1 MKHILSILTVLLA
14 SLTAGAQ
21 TISLDGAWT
30 LDYWQQGKTPVR
42 GPQQMEGVDFRTV
55 PATVPGNVELDLQR
69 AGLVAPPELDSNV
82 YLLEPWET
90 FQWRYSRS
98 FLTPSLAEGESLELR
113 FEGVDCFSDIWLNG
127 QWIGRTDNMLIPFA
141 FDITDQ
147 VAPAGGDNRLEVY
160 LRSSVIE
167 GRSQVTPSLSRNSPS
182 PESVYVRRAP
192 HTYGW
197 DIMPRLVSAGLW
209 RGVSIQVREKAWIR
223 DCYWYVERIDP
234 ESGDAKVYLDY
245 TLSLPPDF
253 VTGSL
258 KAGYSISLD
267 GKTAAAGEVIPD
279 AHAGRIQIP
288 VPDAQLWWPRGY
300 GEQPLYDVRFTLT
313 DADGRPLDSQ
323 VKRLGIRTVAL
334 ERSEVNTPDRP
345 GSFCFRVNGE
355 PIFIKGSNWT
365 PLDAFHSRDPQH
377 LADAFAIALDLNC
390 NMLRCWGGN
399 VYEDHPFYDLCDE
412 HGILVW
418 QDFSFGCNEYPQ
430 DADFQKAVGE
440 EVRQVVRKLR
450 GHPSIIL
457 WSGNNENDASTRWS
471 MASFRADPNQDI
483 VSRVTIPGALFE
495 CDPTRPYLPSS
506 PYYSPEV
513 VAMGFD
519 QHALPEDHLW
529 GPRGYYKDPFYK
541 EATCLFASETGYHG
555 MPCRESLEQMFSPE
569 NVYPWSDTAAHVWKD
584 AWLTKSV
591 RESPAYGYVPKRNNL
606 MINQVNIIFGEVP
619 DELDRF
625 IEASQTVQAEA
636 LKYFIER
643 FRIAKFTPRTG
654 ILWWNIRDGWP
665 IISDAVVDWYNRPKK
680 ACAYIRNSQ
689 QDVCAMIG
697 DAEGKGHPLVVANDT
712 REAVSGTV
720 RVTDAASG
728 KAVYSGRY
736 SVAPNGRTEVARL
749 KRVRGQ
755 GIWIIRYTTA
765 TGEQVNHYLYGEP
778 PFRLDDY
785 LSWTEE
791 VSEAVSRADAERTGR

>member
-1 MKHILSILTVLLA
+1 MLPVLLFGQA
-14 SLTAGAQ
+14 AGAQ
-21 TISLDGAWT
+21 TLSLDGEWT

-42 GPQQMEGVDFRTV
+42 GPQQMEGVAFRTV

-69 AGLVAPPELDSNV
+69 AGIVDSPELDSNV

-90 FQWRYSRS
+90 YQWRYSRS
-98 FLTPSLAEGESLELR
+98 FPTPGLAAGESLELC
-113 FEGVDCFSDIWLNG
+113 FEGIDCLSDIWLNG
-127 QWIGRTDNMLIPFA
+127 QRIGGTDNMLIPYA
-141 FDITDQ
+141 FDITEYA
-147 VAPAGGDNRLEVY
+147 APAGEENRLEVY

-182 PESVYVRRAP
+182 PESIYIRRAP

-209 RGVSIQVREKAWIR
+209 RGVSLQVRKKAWIR

-234 ESGDAKVYLDY
+234 DCGDARVYLDY
-245 TLSLPPDF
+245 TLSLPSDF

-258 KAGYSISLD
+258 KASWRISLD
-267 GKTAAAGEVIPD
+267 GQTAAEGETIPD

-288 VPDAQLWWPRGY
+288 VPDAKLWWPRGY
-300 GEQPLYDVRFTLT
+300 GDQPLYDVCFCLT
-313 DADGRPLDSQ
+313 DVDGKQLDEQ
-323 VKRLGIRTVAL
+323 RRRLGIRTVAL
-334 ERSEVNTPDRP
+334 DRSEIHTADQP
-345 GSFCFRVNGE
+345 GRFCFLVNGE

-377 LADAFAIALDLNC
+377 LETAFGIALDLNC

-412 HGILVW
+412 NGILVW
-418 QDFSFGCNEYPQ
+418 QDFSFGCSEYPQ
-430 DADFQKAVGE
+430 DPDFQRAVGE
-440 EVRQVVRKLR
+440 EVRTIVRKLR
-450 GHPSIIL
+450 GHACIAL

-513 VAMGFD
+513 VALGFD

-555 MPCRESLEQMFSPE
+555 MPCRESLEQMFSE
-569 NVYPWSDTAAHVWKD
+569 GNVYPWSDTVSHVWKD

-606 MINQVNIIFGEVP
+606 MINQVNILFGEVP
-619 DELDRF
+619 DDLDRF
-625 IEASQTVQAEA
+625 IEASQSVQAEA

-643 FRIAKFTPRTG
+643 FRIAKFAPRTG

-680 ACAYIRNSQ
+680 ACDYIRNSQ
-689 QDVCAMIG
+689 KDVCAMIG

-712 REAVSGTV
+712 RRAVSGTV
-720 RVTDAASG
+720 SVTDVASG
-728 KAVYSGRY
+728 KRIYSGSY
-736 SVAPNGRTEVARL
+736 KVGPNGRTEIARL
-749 KRVRGQ
+749 KRPSGQ
-755 GIWIIRYTTA
+755 GIWLIRYTTSD
-765 TGEQVNHYLYGEP
+765 GEQVNHYLYGDP
-778 PFRLDDY
+778 PFDLDDY
-785 LSWTEE
+785 RQLMRSIIP
-791 VSEAVSRADAERTGR
+791 

>member
-1 MKHILSILTVLLA
+1 MRHFLTTALLILPFLLLGQEA
-14 SLTAGAQ
+14 LSQ
-21 TISLDGAWT
+21 TLSLDGEWT
-30 LDYWQQGKTPVR
+30 LDYWQQGRTPVR
-42 GPQQMEGVDFRTV
+42 GPQQMDGIAFLSV

-69 AGLVAPPELDSNV
+69 AGLVEAPEIDSNV

-90 FQWRYSRS
+90 FQWRYSRR
-98 FLTPSLAEGESLELR
+98 FPSPVLDSGERAELH
-113 FEGVDCFSDIWLNG
+113 FEGIDCFSDIWLNG
-127 QWIGRTDNMLIPFA
+127 QRIGGTDNMLIPYA
-141 FDITDQ
+141 FDVTDFL
-147 VAPAGGDNRLEVY
+147 APAGAENRLEVY

-167 GRSQVTPSLSRNSPS
+167 GRAQVTPSLSRNSPS

-209 RGVSIQVREKAWIR
+209 RGVSLVVRQKAWIR

-234 ESGDAKVYLDY
+234 LSTDARVYLDY

-258 KAGYSISLD
+258 KASWRVSLD
-267 GKTAAAGEVIPD
+267 GRTAAEGTFIPD
-279 AHAGRIQIP
+279 AHAGRVQIP
-288 VPDAQLWWPRGY
+288 VPQARLWWPRGY
-300 GEQPLYDVRFTLT
+300 GEQPLYDVCLSLT
-313 DADGRPLDSQ
+313 DADGKPLDTQ
-323 VKRLGIRTVAL
+323 HRRLGIRTVAL
-334 ERSEVNTPDRP
+334 DRTEIHTADRP
-345 GSFCFRVNGE
+345 GRFCFLVNGE
-355 PIFIKGSNWT
+355 RIFIKGANWT

-377 LADAFAIALDLNC
+377 LERAFAVALDLNC

-430 DADFQKAVGE
+430 DPAFQQAVGE
-440 EVRQVVRKLR
+440 EVRQIVRKLR
-450 GHPSIIL
+450 SHPSIIL

-471 MASFRADPNQDI
+471 MASFRADPNRDI

-513 VAMGFD
+513 VALGFD

-555 MPCRESLEQMFSPE
+555 MPCRESLEEMFSPD
-569 NVYPWSDTAAHVWKD
+569 NVYPWSDTSAHVWKD

-606 MINQVNIIFGEVP
+606 MINQVNILFGEVP
-619 DELDRF
+619 DDLDRF

-643 FRIAKFTPRTG
+643 FRIAKFAPRTG

-665 IISDAVVDWYNRPKK
+665 IISDAVVDWYDRPKK
-680 ACAYIRNSQ
+680 ACAYIRNAQ
-689 QDVCAMIG
+689 KDVCAMIG

-720 RVTDAASG
+720 SVTDAASG
-728 KAVYSGRY
+728 KRIYSGRY
-736 SVAPNGRTEVARL
+736 EVAPNARTEVARL
-749 KRVRGQ
+749 RRPSGQ
-755 GIWIIRYTTA
+755 GVWVIRYSA
-765 TGEQVNHYLYGEP
+765 PGGEQVNHYLYGEP
-778 PFRLDDY
+778 PFDLDAY
-785 LSWTEE
+785 GQWMH
-791 VSEAVSRADAERTGR
+791 AIFP

>member
-1 MKHILSILTVLLA
+1 MLPVLLFGQA
-14 SLTAGAQ
+14 AGAQ
-21 TISLDGAWT
+21 TLSLDGEWA

-42 GPQQMEGVDFRTV
+42 GPQQMEGVAFRTV

-69 AGLVAPPELDSNV
+69 AGIVDSPELDSNV

-90 FQWRYSRS
+90 YQWRYSRS
-98 FLTPSLAEGESLELR
+98 FPTPGLAAGESLELC
-113 FEGVDCFSDIWLNG
+113 FEGIDCLSDIWLNG
-127 QWIGRTDNMLIPFA
+127 QRIGGTDNMLIPYA
-141 FDITDQ
+141 FDITEYA
-147 VAPAGGDNRLEVY
+147 APAGEENRLEVY

-182 PESVYVRRAP
+182 PESIYIRRAP

-209 RGVSIQVREKAWIR
+209 RGVSLQVRKKAWIR

-234 ESGDAKVYLDY
+234 DSGDARVYLDY
-245 TLSLPPDF
+245 TLSLPSDF

-258 KAGYSISLD
+258 KASWRISLD
-267 GKTAAAGEVIPD
+267 GQTAAEGETIPD

-300 GEQPLYDVRFTLT
+300 GEHPLYDVCFCLT
-313 DADGRPLDSQ
+313 DADGKQLDEQ
-323 VKRLGIRTVAL
+323 RRRLGIRTVAL
-334 ERSEVNTPDRP
+334 DRSEIHTTDQP
-345 GSFCFRVNGE
+345 GRFCFLVNGE

-377 LADAFAIALDLNC
+377 LKTAFGIALDLNC

-412 HGILVW
+412 NGILVW
-418 QDFSFGCNEYPQ
+418 QDFSFGCSEYPQ
-430 DADFQKAVGE
+430 DPDFQRAVGE
-440 EVRQVVRKLR
+440 EVRTIVRKLR
-450 GHPSIIL
+450 GHACIAL

-513 VAMGFD
+513 VALGFD

-529 GPRGYYKDPFYK
+529 GPRGYYKDPFYR

-555 MPCRESLEQMFSPE
+555 MPCRESLEQMFSE
-569 NVYPWSDTAAHVWKD
+569 GNVYPWSDTVSHVWKD

-606 MINQVNIIFGEVP
+606 MINQVNILFGEVP
-619 DELDRF
+619 DDLDRF
-625 IEASQTVQAEA
+625 IEASQSVQAEA

-643 FRIAKFTPRTG
+643 FRIAKFAPRTG

-680 ACAYIRNSQ
+680 ACDYIRNSQ
-689 QDVCAMIG
+689 KDVCAMIG

-712 REAVSGTV
+712 RRAVSGTV
-720 RVTDAASG
+720 SVTDIASG
-728 KAVYSGRY
+728 KRIYSGNY
-736 SVAPNGRTEVARL
+736 KVDPNGRTEVARL
-749 KRVRGQ
+749 KRPSGQ
-755 GIWIIRYTTA
+755 GIWLIRYTTPD
-765 TGEQVNHYLYGEP
+765 GEQINHYLYGDP
-778 PFRLDDY
+778 PFDLDSY
-785 LSWTEE
+785 RQLMRS
-791 VSEAVSRADAERTGR
+791 VIP

>member
-1 MKHILSILTVLLA
+1 MLPVLLFGQA
-14 SLTAGAQ
+14 AGAQ
-21 TISLDGAWT
+21 TLSLDGEWT

-42 GPQQMEGVDFRTV
+42 GPQQMEGVAFRTV

-69 AGLVAPPELDSNV
+69 AGIVDLPELDSNV

-98 FLTPSLAEGESLELR
+98 FPTPGLAAGESLELC
-113 FEGVDCFSDIWLNG
+113 FEGIDCLSDIWLNG
-127 QWIGRTDNMLIPFA
+127 QRIGGTDNMLIPYA
-141 FDITDQ
+141 FDITEYA
-147 VAPAGGDNRLEVY
+147 APAGEKNRLEVY

-182 PESVYVRRAP
+182 PESIYIRRAP

-209 RGVSIQVREKAWIR
+209 RGVSLQVRKKAWIR

-234 ESGDAKVYLDY
+234 DSGDARVYLDY
-245 TLSLPPDF
+245 TLSLPSDF

-258 KAGYSISLD
+258 KASWRISLD
-267 GKTAAAGEVIPD
+267 GQTAAEGETIPD

-300 GEQPLYDVRFTLT
+300 GEHPLYDVCFCLT
-313 DADGRPLDSQ
+313 DADGKQLDEQ
-323 VKRLGIRTVAL
+323 RRRLGIRTVAL
-334 ERSEVNTPDRP
+334 DRSEIHTVDQP
-345 GSFCFRVNGE
+345 GRFCFLVNGE

-377 LADAFAIALDLNC
+377 LKTAFGIALDLNC

-412 HGILVW
+412 NGILVW
-418 QDFSFGCNEYPQ
+418 QDFSFGCSEYPQ
-430 DADFQKAVGE
+430 DPDFQRAVGE
-440 EVRQVVRKLR
+440 EVRAIVRKLR
-450 GHPSIIL
+450 GHACIAL

-513 VAMGFD
+513 VALGFD

-555 MPCRESLEQMFSPE
+555 MPCRESLEQMFSEE
-569 NVYPWSDTAAHVWKD
+569 NVYPWSDTVSHVWKD

-606 MINQVNIIFGEVP
+606 MINQVNILFGEVP
-619 DELDRF
+619 DDLDRF
-625 IEASQTVQAEA
+625 IEASQSVQAEA

-643 FRIAKFTPRTG
+643 FRIAKFAPRTG

-680 ACAYIRNSQ
+680 ACDYIRNSQ
-689 QDVCAMIG
+689 KDVCAMIG

-712 REAVSGTV
+712 RRAVSGTV
-720 RVTDAASG
+720 SVTDIASG
-728 KAVYSGRY
+728 KKIYSGNFK
-736 SVAPNGRTEVARL
+736 VDPNGRTEVARL
-749 KRVRGQ
+749 KRPSGQ
-755 GIWIIRYTTA
+755 GIWMIRYTTPD
-765 TGEQVNHYLYGEP
+765 GEQVNHYLYGDP
-778 PFRLDDY
+778 PFDLDAY
-785 LSWTEE
+785 RQLMRSIIP
-791 VSEAVSRADAERTGR
+791 

>member
-1 MKHILSILTVLLA
+1 MRHFLTTALLIVPFLLLGQEALS
-14 SLTAGAQ
+14 Q
-21 TISLDGAWT
+21 TLSLDGEWT
-30 LDYWQQGKTPVR
+30 LDYWQQGRTPVR
-42 GPQQMEGVDFRTV
+42 GPQQMDGIAFLSV

-69 AGLVAPPELDSNV
+69 AGLVEAPEIDSNV

-90 FQWRYSRS
+90 FQWRYSRR
-98 FLTPSLAEGESLELR
+98 FPSPVLDSGERAELR
-113 FEGVDCFSDIWLNG
+113 FEGIDCFSDIWLNG
-127 QWIGRTDNMLIPFA
+127 QRIGGTDNMLIPYA
-141 FDITDQ
+141 FDVTDCL
-147 VAPAGGDNRLEVY
+147 APAGAENRLEVY

-167 GRSQVTPSLSRNSPS
+167 GRAQVTPSLSRNSPS

-209 RGVSIQVREKAWIR
+209 RGVSLVVRQKAWIR

-234 ESGDAKVYLDY
+234 QSTDARVYLDY

-258 KAGYSISLD
+258 KASWRVSLD
-267 GKTAAAGEVIPD
+267 GRTAAEGTFIPD
-279 AHAGRIQIP
+279 AHAGRVQIP
-288 VPDAQLWWPRGY
+288 VPQARLWWPRGY
-300 GEQPLYDVRFTLT
+300 GEQPLYDVCLSLT
-313 DADGRPLDSQ
+313 DADGKALDTQ
-323 VKRLGIRTVAL
+323 HRRLGIRTVAL
-334 ERSEVNTPDRP
+334 DRTEIHTADRP
-345 GSFCFRVNGE
+345 GRFCFLVNGE
-355 PIFIKGSNWT
+355 RIFIKGANWT

-377 LADAFAIALDLNC
+377 LERAFAVALDLNC

-430 DADFQKAVGE
+430 DPAFQQAVGE
-440 EVRQVVRKLR
+440 EVRQIVRKLR

-513 VAMGFD
+513 VTLGFD

-555 MPCRESLEQMFSPE
+555 MPCRESLEEMFSPG
-569 NVYPWSDTAAHVWKD
+569 NVYPWSDTSAHVWKD

-606 MINQVNIIFGEVP
+606 MINQVNILFGEVP
-619 DELDRF
+619 DDLDRF

-643 FRIAKFTPRTG
+643 FRIAKFAPRTG

-665 IISDAVVDWYNRPKK
+665 IISDAVVDWYDRPKK
-680 ACAYIRNSQ
+680 ACAYIRNAQ
-689 QDVCAMIG
+689 KDVCAMIG

-720 RVTDAASG
+720 SVTDAASG
-728 KAVYSGRY
+728 KRIYSGRY
-736 SVAPNGRTEVARL
+736 EVGPNARTEVARL
-749 KRVRGQ
+749 RRPSGQ
-755 GIWIIRYTTA
+755 GVWVIRYSA
-765 TGEQVNHYLYGEP
+765 PGGEQVNHYLYGEP
-778 PFRLDDY
+778 PFDLDAY
-785 LSWTEE
+785 GQWMH
-791 VSEAVSRADAERTGR
+791 AIFH